1 MSREELLDIAVVRQW
16 GEFRNDNM
24 LCVLGFQSLYR
35 PGTSPLH
42 CDGKTGCLFGGRVPA
57 DEMRLQTWFRREA
70 SVEISTVVQL

>member
-42 CDGKTGCLFGGRVPA
+42 CDGKKQDVCSEDG
-57 DEMRLQTWFRREA
+57 FR
-70 SVEISTVVQL
+70 QMK